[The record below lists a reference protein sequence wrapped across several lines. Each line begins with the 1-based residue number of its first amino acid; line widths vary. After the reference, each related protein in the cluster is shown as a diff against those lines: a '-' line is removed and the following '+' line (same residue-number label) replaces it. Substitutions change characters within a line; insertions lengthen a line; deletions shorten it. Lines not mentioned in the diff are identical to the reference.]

1 LEDFN
6 SLRISGR
13 YRTLNKTRKLKASIT
28 IEMAYIMPTVVL
40 VLLLTIYTIF
50 YYHDKNILIGA
61 AGETVVLGAQIE
73 RQKGENKADLHNF
86 YRERVKGKLILLH
99 LTGVEV
105 TEGKKWIEVTAWAGK
120 SRMRVSVRQKAVVPE
135 PEKKIRKK
143 RQLESLLEQEK

>member
-1 LEDFN
+1 M
-6 SLRISGR
+6 RISGR

-61 AGETVVLGAQIE
+61 AGETAVLGAQIE

>member
-1 LEDFN
+1 M
-6 SLRISGR
+6 RISNR
-13 YRTLNKTRKLKASIT
+13 YRALNKTRKLKASIT

-40 VLLLTIYTIF
+40 VLLLIIYTIF

-61 AGETVVLGAQIE
+61 AGETAVLGAQIE
-73 RQKGENKADLHNF
+73 RRKGENKADLHNF

-105 TEGKKWIEVTAWAGK
+105 TEDKKWIEVTSWAGK
-120 SRMRVSVRQKAVVPE
+120 GRMRVSVRQKAIIPE

>member
-1 LEDFN
+1 M
-6 SLRISGR
+6 LRISNR

-40 VLLLTIYTIF
+40 VLLLAIYTIF

-61 AGETVVLGAQIE
+61 AGETAVLGAQIE
-73 RQKGENKADLHNF
+73 RQRVENKADLHNF

-99 LTGVEV
+99 LTEVEV

-120 SRMRVSVRQKAVVPE
+120 SRMRVSVRQKAIVPE